1 MFEKYYYV
9 YIVTN
14 RTRGTLYVGVT
25 SDLPRR
31 IAQHKG
37 KMPPGFTATHGLDKL
52 VYYEVFGDVTEA
64 IRREKRLKRWN
75 RAWKIEA
82 IEAGNPYWH
91 DLFPS
96 LF

>member
-1 MFEKYYYV
+1 MSEKQYYV

-14 RTRGTLYVGVT
+14 KTRGTLYTGVT
-25 SDLPRR
+25 SDLTRR
-31 IAQHKG
+31 IAQHKS
-37 KMPPGFTATHGLDKL
+37 KMLPGFTATHGLDKL

-82 IEAGNPYWH
+82 IEAGNPYWK
-91 DLFPS
+91 DLF
-96 LF
+96 LEWF

>member
-1 MFEKYYYV
+1 MFERQYYV

-25 SDLPRR
+25 SDLVRR

-37 KMPPGFTATHGLDKL
+37 KMLPGFTATHGLDKL

-82 IEAGNPYWH
+82 IEGKNPYWK
-91 DLFPS
+91 DLYLE